1 MNRAE
6 LLDILIDLRALPP
19 EQRRRVWMA
28 LPDPAQRGI
37 LEEWWWQAHGGQAE
51 PGCGPNGDPWQT
63 ELFSFRMMSGGTFS
77 MTSGILMI
85 VIALLLF
92 FIEIVKSTRT
102 SNASVIDH
110 LLSTFV
116 FVAFL
121 VEFLL
126 VEGAA
131 HPVFFVLMVI
141 ALIDVL
147 AGFSVSLR
155 AAGRDIS
162 VS

>member
-1 MNRAE
+1 MFSSIP
-6 LLDILIDLRALPP
+6 LLVVSFILYNLGLAGLFGSG
-19 EQRRRVWMA
+19 
-28 LPDPAQRGI
+28 PA
-37 LEEWWWQAHGGQAE
+37 
-51 PGCGPNGDPWQT
+51 GDPWET
-63 ELFSFRMMSGGTFS
+63 ELFSFHMMSGGTFS
-77 MTSGILMI
+77 MTLGMLMI

-92 FIEIVKSTRT
+92 FVEIVKSTRT

-126 VEGAA
+126 VQGAA

-155 AAGRDIS
+155 SAGRDIS
-162 VS
+162 IN

>member
-1 MNRAE
+1 MLSSIP
-6 LLDILIDLRALPP
+6 LLVVSFILFNLGLAGMFGD
-19 EQRRRVWMA
+19 
-28 LPDPAQRGI
+28 G
-37 LEEWWWQAHGGQAE
+37 
-51 PGCGPNGDPWQT
+51 PGGDPWQT
-63 ELFSFRMMSGGTFS
+63 ELFSFQMMSGGVFS
-77 MTSGILMI
+77 MTLGMLMI

-92 FIEIVKSTRT
+92 FVEIVKSTRT
-102 SNASVIDH
+102 SNASVLDH

-126 VEGAA
+126 VRGAA

-155 AAGRDIS
+155 SAGRDIS
-162 VS
+162 IN

>member
-1 MNRAE
+1 MAGRDLDAGLIALSTRHGE
-6 LLDILIDLRALPP
+6 SFQEKTMLSSIPLLVVSFILYNLGLAGLFGD
-19 EQRRRVWMA
+19 
-28 LPDPAQRGI
+28 
-37 LEEWWWQAHGGQAE
+37 
-51 PGCGPNGDPWQT
+51 GPNGDPWQT
-63 ELFSFRMMSGGTFS
+63 ELFSFRMMSGGVFS
-77 MTSGILMI
+77 MTLGIMMV

-110 LLSTFV
+110 VLSTFV

-126 VEGAA
+126 VRGAA
-131 HPVFFVLMVI
+131 HAVFFVLMVI

-155 AAGRDIS
+155 AAGRDVSIS
-162 VS
+162 